1 MKFTGVLG
9 PGQFFGIVLKL
20 TGGAKCVKMVRT
32 PVGRKNNATEGP
44 HASPILREADPGGR
58 KSGCFPKGW
67 NGEPAVLQRGGRRTG
82 RSPKGRA
89 GKPAVLRKGWAG
101 ERPFST
107 AGLASG
113 ASGEGAEGGAGQ
125 GISGLCVR
133 REVRPIPEGEGRTV
147 VYKSEPRAV
156 FAPVQEGRKGVHRQ
170 EDVGVVA
177 RVSLCKESSSGH
189 LWFHGRNG
197 QSRSWRP
204 NGYGSI
210 SGGLRMWAEAVRLAI
225 HMSEVPVLL
234 GDSHVRSSRPTR
246 TTSPPP
252 RSATTFKPFPPPRN
266 ASRTGLWTGPRTP
279 GPASGPA
286 PPSSPAKGKRN
297 K

>member
-1 MKFTGVLG
+1 
-9 PGQFFGIVLKL
+9 
-20 TGGAKCVKMVRT
+20 MVRT
-32 PVGRKNNATEGP
+32 PVGRRNNATEGP
-44 HASPILREADPGGR
+44 HASPILRESDPGGAEKR
-58 KSGCFPKGW
+58 LFSEGV
-67 NGEPAVLQRGGRRTG
+67 ERRTG
-82 RSPKGRA
+82 RTPKGWPDNRPFSQGAGRKTGCSPKGVGWRT
-89 GKPAVLRKGWAG
+89 AVLHRGLGKRRVGGRGGGRCGARDLRTLCPSG
-101 ERPFST
+101 STTNSRRGGKDGGVQVRTPRGLRPSTRGSER
-107 AGLASG
+107 
-113 ASGEGAEGGAGQ
+113 
-125 GISGLCVR
+125 
-133 REVRPIPEGEGRTV
+133 
-147 VYKSEPRAV
+147 
-156 FAPVQEGRKGVHRQ
+156 VHRQ

-189 LWFHGRNG
+189 LWLHGRNG